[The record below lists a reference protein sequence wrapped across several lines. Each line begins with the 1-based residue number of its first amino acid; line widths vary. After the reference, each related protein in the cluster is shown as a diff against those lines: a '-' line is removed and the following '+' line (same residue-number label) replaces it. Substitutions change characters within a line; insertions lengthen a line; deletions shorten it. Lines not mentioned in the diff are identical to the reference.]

1 MRNIEEDFERFV
13 SIFDEL
19 VPEASGGKAEKG
31 IWGVSLELRGN
42 ECPKIFLVVHRD
54 GEEFGDEAMWGGG
67 SAARTSLEDSAKF
80 AAQFARIWLKG
91 PNA

>member
-1 MRNIEEDFERFV
+1 MSLQEDFEKFT

-19 VPEASGGKAEKG
+19 VPEASDGKAEKG
-31 IWGVSLELRGN
+31 IWGVSLELREN
-42 ECPKIFLVVHRD
+42 ECPKIFIVVHRD
-54 GEEFGDEAMWGGG
+54 GDEFGDEAMWGGG
-67 SAARTSLEDSAKF
+67 SNVRASLEDSARF